1 MQLLVRPKPFLD
13 ESLESYLLRLTE
25 ANFIESYRLMSG
37 AIKEWL
43 LEKDHEAG
51 GAFPLDLATANIWHA
66 RQSSSFRIRA
76 FLLLEKLT
84 DNEELPLL
92 ALSMRHSAADFCGG
106 YRALARGG
114 VHTPRCFIRK
124 STIPVCPLCLSEN
137 TYIPQAWHYQ
147 SYTAC
152 VRHGVKL
159 IDKCPSCG
167 ESLSYLESEIIGNC
181 CCGYELRLA
190 KTIQANEKNI
200 LLGRLITC
208 EEIEFPG
215 PLGHMSSIS
224 IRNAALLYY
233 CTISSVNMEDELE
246 VNKSLL
252 LAMDFY
258 ANWPFRFRETLSEN
272 FNKVNERLIRPYN
285 KTPISF
291 AIGSCLSS
299 AIMIKGM
306 REEENFILCELFGC
320 LKSIVGNNPRSRV
333 GNRGDMLLTIVDAAV
348 LLRTTHEQIYLLLGS
363 GYLKAAGRIKI
374 YQKVSPHE
382 PIFYLRQVIELAES
396 RMPSDFGV
404 VATYLPHW

>member
-13 ESLESYLLRLTE
+13 ESLESYLLRLAE
-25 ANFIESYRLMSG
+25 ANFIESYRLLSG
-37 AIKEWL
+37 AVKEWL
-43 LEKDHEAG
+43 LEQDHEAG

-76 FLLLEKLT
+76 FSLLEKLT
-84 DNEELPLL
+84 DNEDLPLL
-92 ALSMRHSAADFCGG
+92 ALSLRHSAADFCGG
-106 YRALARGG
+106 YRALARGV
-114 VHTPRCFIRK
+114 VHIPRCFVRK
-124 STIPVCPLCLSEN
+124 TTIPVCPLCLSESI
-137 TYIPQAWHYQ
+137 YIPQAWHYKAY
-147 SYTAC
+147 SAC

-167 ESLSYLESEIIGNC
+167 ESLSYLESEMIGSC
-181 CCGYELRLA
+181 WCGYELRLA
-190 KTIQANEKNI
+190 ETIEADKKSI
-200 LLGRLITC
+200 LLGKLVTC

-233 CTISSVNMEDELE
+233 CIISSVNVEDELKVYE
-246 VNKSLL
+246 SLL

-258 ANWPFRFRETLSEN
+258 ANWPFRFKELLSEN
-272 FNKVNERLIRPYN
+272 FDKANERLIRPYN

-291 AIGSCLSS
+291 AIGSCLPAS
-299 AIMIKGM
+299 IMIKGM
-306 REEENFILCELFGC
+306 REEENFILSELFGC
-320 LKSIVGNNPRSRV
+320 LKNIVENNPRSRV
-333 GNRGDMLLTIVDAAV
+333 GNRGDMLLTIVEAAV
-348 LLRTTHEQIYLLLGS
+348 LLRTTHEQIYLLLES

-374 YQKVSPHE
+374 HQKVSPHE
-382 PIFYLRQVIELAES
+382 PTFYLRQVVELAES